1 VGEQRVPLDGHQ
13 IAFTQTEG
21 QGRAVIFV
29 HGNSDLG

>member
-1 VGEQRVPLDGHQ
+1 MGEQRVTLDGQ
-13 IAFTQTEG
+13 RIAFTQTEG